1 MKQVKFTVEGV
12 KGDFFVDADELNNYR
27 TMKALAF
34 GPKNPAGMYEALER
48 IYMGNDEEYVERVG
62 GLENVEK
69 LNEAAA
75 AAVRAELKN
84 S

>member
-1 MKQVKFTVEGV
+1 MNQVKFQVEGV

-34 GPKNPAGMYEALER
+34 GDKNPAAMYEAYER
-48 IYMGNDEEYVERVG
+48 IYMGHDEEYLERVG
-62 GLENVEK
+62 GMANVEK
-69 LNEAAA
+69 LNEAAGN
-75 AAVRAELKN
+75 AVRAELKN